1 MVEDRQ
7 EDETQNIAIT
17 RLQEKEK
24 SWVDTQAIWI
34 KKAGKLRYGY

>member
-24 SWVDTQAIWI
+24 S
-34 KKAGKLRYGY
+34 